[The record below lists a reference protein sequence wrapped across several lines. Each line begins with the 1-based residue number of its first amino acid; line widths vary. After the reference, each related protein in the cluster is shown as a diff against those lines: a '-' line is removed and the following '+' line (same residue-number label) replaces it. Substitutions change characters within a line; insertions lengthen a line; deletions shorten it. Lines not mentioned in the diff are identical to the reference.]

1 MQKLTK
7 CSRKPKKPHV
17 KSLPEE
23 VKSGAG
29 TQNRPGG
36 GYSEQPARGR
46 DLIDMLQ
53 ELFDAAPRVS
63 LGPGRRF
70 VVWSDLHMGDGG
82 PQDDFRRNADLVQAV
97 LRRYYLSA
105 GFSLVLNG
113 DIEELQRFRLDAI
126 QSRWRAVFNLFE
138 EFRRKTDLYKIVGN
152 HDEALRCEGSP
163 ADPSLL
169 DAVRLT
175 FDDDTLFLFHGH
187 QATVFFERFND
198 VSGFFLRHFANT
210 LRIPNL
216 PVTYESRKK
225 YRTEHRVY
233 AFSSRRKI
241 VSVIGHT
248 HRPLFESL
256 SKIDTIRYR
265 IEQLCR
271 DYPSVSPRAR
281 AVIEKVISDYRR
293 ELDRLWGKDREDGL
307 RSSLYNAQICIPCLF
322 NSGCAIGKRGVTAIE
337 IADGAISLVHW
348 FDRTRGEPR
357 FDGGGRAARRLD
369 STEYYRT
376 VLKQDRLEYIFSRIK
391 LLA

>member
-1 MQKLTK
+1 MLSKI
-7 CSRKPKKPHV
+7 SV
-17 KSLPEE
+17 GANEE
-23 VKSGAG
+23 W
-29 TQNRPGG
+29 
-36 GYSEQPARGR
+36 RGR
-46 DLIDMLQ
+46 AELPGERCQQPSRGRYLTNVLQ
-53 ELFDAAPRVS
+53 ELFDAAPRVPLN
-63 LGPGRRF
+63 LGGRF
-70 VVWSDLHMGDGG
+70 VIWSDLHMGDGG

-97 LRRYYLSA
+97 LRRYYLNA
-105 GFSLVLNG
+105 GYSLVLNG

-126 QSRWRAVFNLFE
+126 QVRWREMFSLFE

-152 HDEALRCEGSP
+152 HDEALRRCEGSTV
-163 ADPSLL
+163 DQSLL

-175 FDDDTLFLFHGH
+175 FNNDTLFLFHGH

-198 VSGFFLRHFANT
+198 VSGFFLRYFANT

-233 AFSSRRKI
+233 TFSSSRKI

-271 DYPSVSPRAR
+271 DYPAVSPRAR
-281 AVIEKVISDYRR
+281 AVIETVISDYRR
-293 ELDRLWGKDREDGL
+293 ELDRLWDKDREDGL

-348 FDRTRGEPR
+348 FDRARGVR
-357 FDGGGRAARRLD
+357 HVDGEARTARRLD
-369 STEYYRT
+369 ATEYYRT
-376 VLKQDRLEYIFSRIK
+376 VLKQDKLEYIFSRIK